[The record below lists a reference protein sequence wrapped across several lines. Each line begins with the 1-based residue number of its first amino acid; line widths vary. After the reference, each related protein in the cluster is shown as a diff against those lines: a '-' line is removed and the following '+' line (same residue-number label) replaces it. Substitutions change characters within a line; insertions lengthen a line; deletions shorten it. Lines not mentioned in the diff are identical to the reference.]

1 MCVHLQCLFII
12 SWQMSGNAHKRLRKK
27 SRKLSEAEHDE
38 LTNPLVT
45 RKKRSR
51 LSVTSTTE
59 EEITEGK
66 LIVSLQNSVI
76 GTRFL
81 SRLKR
86 KSTSHSSAT
95 SSSSSNNNKEAESE
109 SPAPVGQTLPDIISP
124 RKTQVELGFKN
135 AFSYSF
141 IDKNKKRTW
150 KSLRQI
156 IQSDV
161 NSRLDHHQFLPT
173 YNSIEAPPPIKPPKK
188 YSDVSGLLS
197 NYTDPLT
204 GLQFSSSEEFEFVRT
219 LPTNVVQGYL
229 SLRGKATIT

>member
-1 MCVHLQCLFII
+1 
-12 SWQMSGNAHKRLRKK
+12 MSGNAHKRLRKK
-27 SRKLSEAEHDE
+27 SRKLSEAEHEE
-38 LTNPLVT
+38 LINPLVT
-45 RKKRSR
+45 RKKRGR
-51 LSVTSTTE
+51 PSVTSTTE

-95 SSSSSNNNKEAESE
+95 SSSSSSNNKEAESE
-109 SPAPVGQTLPDIISP
+109 SPAPIVQTLPDIVSP
-124 RKTQVELGFKN
+124 KKAQLELGFKN
-135 AFSYSF
+135 PAFSYSF

-150 KSLRQI
+150 KSLKQI

-161 NSRLDHHQFLPT
+161 NARLDHHQFLPT